1 MRVESIFK
9 KNKELRDGNNRSVY
23 MIGFTFFFLV
33 VLFLLTSP
41 FLRVTLELETTE
53 EGSIQLYYGYS
64 RSNEP
69 SFGSYDTETSW
80 LPISPET
87 KKIEFSNIPVNSN
100 VIRIDVDGT
109 NKVNISKMKVSIWG
123 IELKQLDGIDLNSN
137 IHKSSELN
145 ISLDENQLVVDR
157 MADNAYLILDSNQY
171 FTAYHWIMIVF
182 LFVVCSVM
190 ISFIVIRF
198 ITNLNLDLDY
208 ILREANL
215 CTAAIAMFIFSEL
228 IAESYWYMHL
238 QAKILNVVF
247 IYIIY
252 KLIYLIIYS
261 KTISIMVG
269 NIVFAAFGCANYY
282 LIKFRGK
289 PFLPWDFSAISTA
302 KQVASGY
309 TYNLT
314 IPMVLAVFLM
324 IILLVLV
331 RQERKPS
338 KNHSR
343 RKYTVIN
350 LALIIILG
358 LGGYFSSTYGKMQVH
373 YWNSDVVYLYRIQG
387 STASFFKYAENMKIP
402 TPKGYS
408 IEKVKNIITEV
419 EKEEEYITDSQK
431 IQPTNVIMVMNES
444 YSNLNGLGNS
454 ISDDVMQYYDNLVVN
469 VIKGNLY
476 VSVRGG
482 GTCNT
487 EFETLTGNSMLFF
500 PSGSYPFQNFIKGD
514 TSSLASYFN
523 NMNYATTG
531 LHLENPNNWNR
542 KSVYPK
548 LGFKEFYSLVDF
560 DGVEMLR
567 NLATDEYN
575 YSKLIELYESN
586 KQNKQFIYN
595 VTLQNHGGYSSFENV
610 EPTVSLDLSGGFSS
624 VQLYLSLI
632 RLSNQAFG
640 ELINYYEKVSEPT
653 MIIMYGDHQPTLGG
667 EVDEWLSLNSE
678 EDGQNSSIFNQYV
691 TPFVIWT
698 NYDIEEQYIEKMS
711 ANYLS
716 SLILKTGNFKL
727 PSYNK
732 FLLELFEKYPVIT
745 QQGILDSNNNF
756 YSDKN
761 ELDGDTMIQQY
772 EYLQYNNLFDKKRIS
787 ECFE

>member
-1 MRVESIFK
+1 
-9 KNKELRDGNNRSVY
+9 
-23 MIGFTFFFLV
+23 
-33 VLFLLTSP
+33 
-41 FLRVTLELETTE
+41 
-53 EGSIQLYYGYS
+53 
-64 RSNEP
+64 
-69 SFGSYDTETSW
+69 
-80 LPISPET
+80 
-87 KKIEFSNIPVNSN
+87 
-100 VIRIDVDGT
+100 
-109 NKVNISKMKVSIWG
+109 
-123 IELKQLDGIDLNSN
+123 
-137 IHKSSELN
+137 
-145 ISLDENQLVVDR
+145 
-157 MADNAYLILDSNQY
+157 
-171 FTAYHWIMIVF
+171 
-182 LFVVCSVM
+182 
-190 ISFIVIRF
+190 
-198 ITNLNLDLDY
+198 
-208 ILREANL
+208 
-215 CTAAIAMFIFSEL
+215 
-228 IAESYWYMHL
+228 
-238 QAKILNVVF
+238 
-247 IYIIY
+247 
-252 KLIYLIIYS
+252 
-261 KTISIMVG
+261 
-269 NIVFAAFGCANYY
+269 
-282 LIKFRGK
+282 
-289 PFLPWDFSAISTA
+289 
-302 KQVASGY
+302 
-309 TYNLT
+309 
-314 IPMVLAVFLM
+314 
-324 IILLVLV
+324 
-331 RQERKPS
+331 
-338 KNHSR
+338 
-343 RKYTVIN
+343 
-350 LALIIILG
+350 
-358 LGGYFSSTYGKMQVH
+358 
-373 YWNSDVVYLYRIQG
+373 
-387 STASFFKYAENMKIP
+387 
-402 TPKGYS
+402 
-408 IEKVKNIITEV
+408 
-419 EKEEEYITDSQK
+419 
-431 IQPTNVIMVMNES
+431 
-444 YSNLNGLGNS
+444 
-454 ISDDVMQYYDNLVVN
+454 
-469 VIKGNLY
+469 
-476 VSVRGG
+476 
-482 GTCNT
+482 
-487 EFETLTGNSMLFF
+487 
-500 PSGSYPFQNFIKGD
+500 
-514 TSSLASYFN
+514 
-523 NMNYATTG
+523 MNYATTG